1 MGRAN
6 HQHLQPRTDSI
17 RRGIATLLTCQ
28 NGNEADLMVVETV
41 FIPTWL

>member
-6 HQHLQPRTDSI
+6 HQQLQPRTDVS
-17 RRGIATLLTCQ
+17 GVGLATLLACQ
-28 NGNEADLMVVETV
+28 NGNEADLVVVETV